1 MLKTRFSRCAFM
13 PSGAGHGLVALFGCF
28 VFVFLSGAAFA
39 SFGRRHIDTVFA
51 VRRKN
56 SMESGQVHSR
66 LGNQGSQFADEIQR
80 LENDMRGSRPKALAA
95 LMGPAFIVGRFELV
109 ADIA

>member
-1 MLKTRFSRCAFM
+1 M
-13 PSGAGHGLVALFGCF
+13 ALFGCF
-28 VFVFLSGAAFA
+28 LFIFFPGKPTA

-80 LENDMRGSRPKALAA
+80 LEDDMG
-95 LMGPAFIVGRFELV
+95 GTIVVGRFELV